1 MNILLIGKTGQIGG
15 ELAKLLP
22 ELGTLMAIGR
32 EEVDLADWPW
42 LRTTIRLLEP
52 QIIINAAAYT
62 DIDRAEMNQ
71 DMAWSVNAAA
81 PGVIAD
87 EAALLGAA
95 LVHYSTAYV
104 FDGEKKEPYTE
115 QDDPHPLNVQAGTK
129 LQGEQIIQESDAA
142 ALILRTSWVYG
153 LRGESFVSE
162 VFRRAASEDE
172 LMYPADQISRPT
184 WSMRIAQATVEILKQ
199 CIEAGDF
206 PNNCRGLFHVAAT
219 GASSRYAWAKAI
231 LHHTAQDPPPK
242 LIPILREEL
251 STDAE
256 RPRYSALDC
265 TKIEERFGIRL
276 PDWRDDLSLA
286 LSARYMPD
294 YVPAKLELA

>member
-1 MNILLIGKTGQIGG
+1 MNILLIGKTAQIGG

-22 ELGTLMAIGR
+22 ELGTVMAIGR

-62 DIDRAEMNQ
+62 DIDRAEKNQ

-95 LVHYSTAYV
+95 LVHYSTAYI
-104 FDGEKKEPYTE
+104 FDGDKKEPYTE
-115 QDDPHPLNVQAGTK
+115 EDDPNPLNVLAGTK
-129 LQGEQIIQESDAA
+129 LQGEQVIQESGAA

-153 LRGESFVSE
+153 LRGESFVSK
-162 VFRRAASEDE
+162 VFQLATSERE
-172 LMYPADQISRPT
+172 LMYPADEISRPT
-184 WSMRIAQATVEILKQ
+184 WSVRIAQATVEILRQ

-206 PNNCRGLFHVAAT
+206 PDNCRGVFHLAAT
-219 GASSRYAWAKAI
+219 GAASRYAWAKAI
-231 LHHTAQDPPPK
+231 LHHTDQDPPPK
-242 LIPILREEL
+242 LIPVLREEL
-251 STDAE
+251 LANAE

-265 TKIEERFGIRL
+265 SKIEERFGIRL

-286 LSARYMPD
+286 LSASD
-294 YVPAKLELA
+294 VPASVTARRKIT

>member
-22 ELGTLMAIGR
+22 ELGTVMAIGR

-62 DIDRAEMNQ
+62 DIDRAEKNQ

-115 QDDPHPLNVQAGTK
+115 EDDPHALNVQAGTK
-129 LQGEQIIQESDAA
+129 LQGEQIIQESGAA

-162 VFRRAASEDE
+162 VFRRAASEAE
-172 LMYPADQISRPT
+172 LMFPADEISRPT
-184 WSMRIAQATVEILKQ
+184 WSMRVAQATVEILKQ
-199 CIEAGDF
+199 CIEASDF
-206 PNNCRGLFHVAAT
+206 PNNCRGLYHVAAT

-231 LHHTAQDPPPK
+231 LHHTDQDPAPK
-242 LIPILREEL
+242 LIPVLREEL
-251 STDAE
+251 ISNAE

-276 PDWRDDLSLA
+276 LDWRDDLSLA
-286 LSARYMPD
+286 LSARHLPD